1 MRIGVDVGTTATK
14 AVLLAPTGEVLM
26 SRSARTP
33 LRNPAPGRYE
43 YDVGELSDQVFALV
57 RDLATP
63 DVDLVALTGQGDGLW
78 LIDEHARGVLPAVAW
93 LDARGAAVCDDW
105 AEHGIVT
112 DVFTRTRNAPFP
124 GAGAPLLVSLMRVE
138 ESAIAAART
147 ATQCQLVL
155 FELLTNVRAATRSC
169 AMLPVFDPEVG
180 NYDDD
185 AVRLTG
191 LAGVRHLLPD
201 IAAEPTVIAPMVD
214 AAAADLG
221 LRRGVRIAT
230 GPYDL
235 PAAALGAGTLS
246 VGDGVLT
253 LGTTLACQ
261 VLVGDLKTDVEPV
274 GLTLCTADGNGWL
287 RAMPAMVGTT
297 CIDWALRLVGADH
310 SSLGSILASSPLG
323 ANGVS
328 TLPYLSPSGERA
340 PFSDS
345 AARGV
350 LSGLTLETTAADIV
364 RAMCEALAHA
374 ARHCFDAAG
383 LSGNV
388 VVCGGGSVSP
398 ELLQLF
404 ADVLER
410 PLTVALE
417 DAAARGAVAA
427 AAVATGDTVRPAPP
441 GEMVHPRMRYD
452 YARDHAVYLERL
464 RVARGSLWRRGS
476 PLAG

>member
-14 AVLLAPTGEVLM
+14 AVLLTPTGEVLT
-26 SRSARTP
+26 SRSAATP

-43 YDVGELSDQVFALV
+43 YDVGEFTDRVFDLV
-57 RDLATP
+57 RELATP
-63 DVDLVALTGQGDGLW
+63 DIDLIALTGQGDGLW
-78 LIDEHARGVLPAVAW
+78 LIDEHARGVRPAVAW
-93 LDARGAAVCDDW
+93 LDARGAAVCDEW
-105 AEHGIVT
+105 AKHGVVV
-112 DVFTRTRNAPFP
+112 DVFARTRNAPFP
-124 GAGAPLLVSLMRVE
+124 GAGAALLASLMRIE
-138 ESAIAAART
+138 QTAIAAART

-155 FELLTNVRAATRSC
+155 FEVLTKVRAATRSC

-191 LAGVRHLLPD
+191 LARVRHLLPD
-201 IAAEPTVIAPMVD
+201 IAPEPTVVAPMVD

-221 LRRGVRIAT
+221 LRRGVRVAT

-235 PAAALGAGTLS
+235 PAAALGAGSLS
-246 VGDGVLT
+246 VGDGLLT

-261 VLVGDLKTDVEPV
+261 VLVGDLKSDIEPV

-287 RAMPAMVGTT
+287 RAMPAMLGTA
-297 CIDWALRLVGADH
+297 CIDWALRLVGADQ
-310 SSLGSILASSPLG
+310 SSLRSMLASSPLG

-328 TLPYLSPSGERA
+328 ALPYLSPSGERA

-350 LSGLTLETTAADIV
+350 LSGLTFETTAADIV

-388 VVCGGGSVSP
+388 VVCGGGSISP

-410 PLTVALE
+410 PLIVAVE

-427 AAVATGDTVRPAPP
+427 AAAATGSTARPAPP
-441 GEMVHPRMRYD
+441 RKMVHPRRQYD

-464 RVARGSLWRRGS
+464 GVARGSLWRRGS
-476 PLAG
+476 PASG

>member
-1 MRIGVDVGTTATK
+1 MRVGVDVGTTATK

-26 SRSARTP
+26 SRSAPTP

-43 YDVGELSDQVFALV
+43 YDVDELADQVLALV
-57 RDLATP
+57 RDLAAP
-63 DVDLVALTGQGDGLW
+63 DIDLIALTGQGDGLW
-78 LIDEHARGVLPAVAW
+78 LIDEHARGVRPAVAW

-105 AEHGIVT
+105 AEHGVVT
-112 DVFTRTRNAPFP
+112 DVFARTRNAPFP
-124 GAGAPLLVSLMRVE
+124 GAGAPLLVSLMRIDR
-138 ESAIAAART
+138 SAIAAART

-155 FELLTNVRAATRSC
+155 FELLTKVRAATRSC

-201 IAAEPTVIAPMVD
+201 IAPETTVVAPMVD

-221 LRRGVRIAT
+221 LRRGVRVAT

-235 PAAALGAGTLS
+235 PAAALGAGSLS
-246 VGDGVLT
+246 VGDGLLT

-261 VLVGDLKTDVEPV
+261 VLVGDLKSDLEPV

-287 RAMPAMVGTT
+287 RAMPAMLGTA
-297 CIDWALRLVGADH
+297 CIDWALRLVGADQ

-328 TLPYLSPSGERA
+328 ALPYLSPSGERA

-388 VVCGGGSVSP
+388 VVCGGGSISP
-398 ELLQLF
+398 ELVQVF

-410 PLTVALE
+410 PLTVAVE

-427 AAVATGDTVRPAPP
+427 AAAATGSTARPAQPRT
-441 GEMVHPRMRYD
+441 MVHPRRRYD
-452 YARDHAVYLERL
+452 YARDHAIYLERL
-464 RVARGSLWRRGS
+464 GVARGSLWRRGS